1 MNVRVLVGV
10 NVGVY
15 VRVLVGVYVLVGV
28 RVSVGVDVYVRV
40 KVAVR
45 VGVFVRVL
53 VGVLLGVRVRV
64 LVGVLLGVRVR
75 VLVAVG
81 VSVRV
86 PLVPGVSVAVGVDVL
101 SVSARHLMT
110 TRAAVAFPSCKR
122 QDRALTTSLSLS
134 IKTMPD
140 LPCGNGLLIAAVLS
154 ARQRTL
160 IFSGVR
166 LPICK
171 RHAPL
176 FTMSRSLAPSRL
188 TYLSFGAACSR
199 VAPNSTALNNT
210 VHHKAQNSFGGI
222 CNKRFIFDSF
232 AKWGRISLRGARGY
246 VRLRRERM
254 TNAATPTA
262 TNTTAPTITLRETKT
277 FSFALGEGSTA
288 IGWS

>member
-1 MNVRVLVGV
+1 MN
-10 NVGVY
+10 
-15 VRVLVGVYVLVGV
+15 
-28 RVSVGVDVYVRV
+28 
-40 KVAVR
+40 
-45 VGVFVRVL
+45 
-53 VGVLLGVRVRV
+53 VRV

-171 RHAPL
+171 RHASL
-176 FTMSRSLAPSRL
+176 VTMSRSFAPSRL
-188 TYLSFGAACSR
+188 TILSFGAACSS
-199 VAPNSTALNNT
+199 VTPNSATHDNTA
-210 VHHKAQNSFGGI
+210 HKKTKNSFCGV
-222 CNKRFIFDSF
+222 CNERFIFDSF
-232 AKWGRISLRGARGY
+232 AKWGRIS
-246 VRLRRERM
+246 
-254 TNAATPTA
+254 
-262 TNTTAPTITLRETKT
+262 
-277 FSFALGEGSTA
+277 
-288 IGWS
+288 